1 MPETLS
7 DAIGRAAFRRLFR
20 TGRAVS
26 IRELASDLGRPVE
39 EVEAAVVEL
48 EGAGRIRL
56 DAGGR
61 VMGAA
66 GLNVEPDR
74 HRIEIAGRGFW
85 TWCAWDL
92 LGIFGALRADGVG
105 RSVSPW
111 SGTPLEVRF
120 RHGRPG
126 PGSLV
131 VFRPDDAH
139 RERCRN
145 LYLDWCSNSNL
156 FESPRAA
163 RAWSEQRGLRGRVLG
178 LEEAAD
184 LARGRWEPLT
194 EGLCGRS

>member
-1 MPETLS
+1 VDAVLG
-7 DAIGRAAFRRLFR
+7 DAIGRVAFRRLFR

-26 IRELASDLGRPVE
+26 IEELASDLGRPVE
-39 EVEAAVVEL
+39 EVGAAVVEL
-48 EGAGRIRL
+48 EGAVRIRL

-85 TWCAWDL
+85 TWCARDL
-92 LGIFGALRADGVG
+92 LGILGALRADGVG

-111 SGTPLEVRF
+111 SRTPLEVRF

-145 LYLDWCSNSNL
+145 LYLDRCSNSNL
-156 FESPRAA
+156 FESREATEAWSRRQGMPGCLLGLAEAAPLAAA
-163 RAWSEQRGLRGRVLG
+163 RWAP
-178 LEEAAD
+178 
-184 LARGRWEPLT
+184 LA
-194 EGLCGRS
+194 EGLGR